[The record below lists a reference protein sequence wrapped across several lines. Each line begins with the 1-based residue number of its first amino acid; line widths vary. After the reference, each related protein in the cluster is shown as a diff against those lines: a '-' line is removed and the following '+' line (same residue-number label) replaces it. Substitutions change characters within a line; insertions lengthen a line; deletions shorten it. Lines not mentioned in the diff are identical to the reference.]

1 MSGTYGTKGLF
12 HKGNNF
18 LHAMAQLETGELKL
32 TGHVV
37 HILASGG
44 EKIDATLGQLCG
56 LGLREIA
63 AIAAHDN
70 PLLPPARE
78 RIQQFTIID
87 RSGGQIKA
95 AEPSRLITRVRSRV
109 GLLGSASQPG

>member
-1 MSGTYGTKGLF
+1 MSGTHGAKGLF

-56 LGLREIA
+56 LGLREGA
-63 AIAAHDN
+63 AIAKHD
-70 PLLPPARE
+70 PILHLARE
-78 RIQQFTIID
+78 RIQEFTIID
-87 RSGGQIKA
+87 GGDGEIETT
-95 AEPSRLITRVRSRV
+95 EPSRLIALDVPLKALPRWESRY
-109 GLLGSASQPG
+109 Q

>member
-1 MSGTYGTKGLF
+1 MSGTHGAKGLF

-32 TGHVV
+32 TGHMV

-56 LGLREIA
+56 LGLRETATIA
-63 AIAAHDN
+63 HHD
-70 PLLPPARE
+70 PILLPAGE
-78 RIQQFTIID
+78 EIEQLAIINCG
-87 RSGGQIKA
+87 RGQIKA
-95 AEPSRLITRVRSRV
+95 AEAARLITLHVPFKALPRWESRY
-109 GLLGSASQPG
+109 Q

>member
-12 HKGNNF
+12 HKGNNY

-56 LGLREIA
+56 LGLREGA
-63 AIAAHDN
+63 AIAHDDSIVH
-70 PLLPPARE
+70 PARE
-78 RIQQFTIID
+78 EIEQLAIINCG
-87 RSGGQIKA
+87 RGQIKA
-95 AEPSRLITRVRSRV
+95 AEPPRLITLHVPLKTLPRLESRY
-109 GLLGSASQPG
+109 Q